1 MIVQEHREIYVL
13 FFEGSTVSMP
23 PLNSESNFRSIL
35 EFSTSCG
42 RKIIRSNFRQQP
54 GEGTTYTH
62 ETVKTKS
69 TYGKSVYGKNLYARM
84 RSNKFRYA
92 WYTYP
97 KIKVAF
103 RFDIRIRRGI

>member
-13 FFEGSTVSMP
+13 FYFEGSTVSMP
-23 PLNSESNFRSIL
+23 PLNLESNFRSIL
-35 EFSTSCG
+35 EFSTTGG

-69 TYGKSVYGKNLYARM
+69 TYGKSVYGKNLHARM
-84 RSNKFRYA
+84 RSNGCSETRHPYKGTIYA
-92 WYTYP
+92 H
-97 KIKVAF
+97 A
-103 RFDIRIRRGI
+103 